1 MRRSLWIFI
10 ITVLAVPVVQGCERR
25 GETPPEVAQAFS
37 SLVSSLDPNAPGASF
52 ARLEGFARQNSR
64 YAISSI
70 VDIQV
75 KAWRNRLEPAYLRGR
90 DLVREEQ
97 FEQAEAILK
106 DLAQLPD
113 EKAGRLSREFLAFE
127 FPQMKATRL
136 LQKGDTAAAE
146 AVLRELTRRDLSEEQ
161 MAAAQRLLDSTSV
174 VGAGAVMTR
183 TTAMRSAARV
193 LQVFL
198 LASYVDNGQYPA
210 TLTLDSPEIAS
221 LRSGGPLG
229 QVVASIDDY
238 GATQDTFS
246 LVLTG
251 KDLRQRIRITQ
262 SAIEEIA
269 SPRQP

>member
-113 EKAGRLSREFLAFE
+113 EKAGRLS
-127 FPQMKATRL
+127 
-136 LQKGDTAAAE
+136 
-146 AVLRELTRRDLSEEQ
+146 
-161 MAAAQRLLDSTSV
+161 
-174 VGAGAVMTR
+174 
-183 TTAMRSAARV
+183 
-193 LQVFL
+193 
-198 LASYVDNGQYPA
+198 ASSWPSN
-210 TLTLDSPEIAS
+210 S
-221 LRSGGPLG
+221 LR
-229 QVVASIDDY
+229 
-238 GATQDTFS
+238 
-246 LVLTG
+246 
-251 KDLRQRIRITQ
+251 
-262 SAIEEIA
+262 
-269 SPRQP
+269 

>member
-1 MRRSLWIFI
+1 
-10 ITVLAVPVVQGCERR
+10 
-25 GETPPEVAQAFS
+25 
-37 SLVSSLDPNAPGASF
+37 
-52 ARLEGFARQNSR
+52 
-64 YAISSI
+64 
-70 VDIQV
+70 
-75 KAWRNRLEPAYLRGR
+75 
-90 DLVREEQ
+90 
-97 FEQAEAILK
+97 
-106 DLAQLPD
+106 
-113 EKAGRLSREFLAFE
+113 
-127 FPQMKATRL
+127 MKATRL

-238 GATQDTFS
+238 RATQDTFS